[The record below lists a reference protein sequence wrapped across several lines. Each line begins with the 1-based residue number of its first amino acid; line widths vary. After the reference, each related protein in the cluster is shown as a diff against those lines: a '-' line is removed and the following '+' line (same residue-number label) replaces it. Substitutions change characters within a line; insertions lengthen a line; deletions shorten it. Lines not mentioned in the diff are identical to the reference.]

1 MAAFLF
7 DAGKYVLRVTAN
19 QITRDL
25 QRLLRFGG
33 KAGGERQ
40 RFGFYVF
47 RSDNLPDQ
55 PGLHRLFSGKTL
67 AHGKQR
73 KGALMANEFW
83 HKQAGGRFRHQ
94 CQIHEGRLEQA
105 AAGGDRQV
113 TMQVQRRAD
122 ADGEPVHA
130 RNQRLFEGD
139 ERFQKFECRKL
150 ASADRRDPVCRHF
163 GPEGINGTCG
173 GCSLQHLA
181 DQPYHAFKRELVVSA
196 LRSKGLTPPVDDLV
210 ICRPGER
217 RRAVFAARKTEKGL
231 LLGFSQANSHHI
243 VAIEECPVTSPGI
256 VSRFDAI
263 RAIGLSMVAN
273 AEPFRITVLETLSG
287 LDISVEG
294 IKSVNDKQRRTL
306 TETVLAMRGIAR
318 VSLSG
323 EILIEPQKPII
334 EFGGIPVSPPAG
346 GFTQATKQAEDAMA
360 ELMLAH
366 VGKSK
371 RIADL
376 FCGSGTFALRLARIG
391 RVHAVE
397 AEDKAL
403 KALDFAA
410 RNTQGL
416 KPVSVE
422 KRDLFRRPLMT
433 SELKNYDAVVFDP
446 PRAGAEVQCKEL
458 ARSTVKKIVAVSC
471 NPLTLAR
478 DLAILTEG
486 GYRVTRVT
494 PVDQFLW
501 SPHVEAVAVLEK

>member
-1 MAAFLF
+1 MSTQTVSIKSLGAQGDGIAHCP
-7 DAGKYVLRVTAN
+7 DGPVYVPFALP
-19 QITRDL
+19 
-25 QRLLRFGG
+25 
-33 KAGGERQ
+33 GETVAIAKVKDT
-40 RFGFYVF
+40 GTII
-47 RSDNLPDQ
+47 SI
-55 PGLHRLFSGKTL
+55 
-67 AHGKQR
+67 A
-73 KGALMANEFW
+73 E
-83 HKQAGGRFRHQ
+83 
-94 CQIHEGRLEQA
+94 
-105 AAGGDRQV
+105 
-113 TMQVQRRAD
+113 
-122 ADGEPVHA
+122 
-130 RNQRLFEGD
+130 
-139 ERFQKFECRKL
+139 
-150 ASADRRDPVCRHF
+150 ASADRREPVCRHF
-163 GPEGINGTCG
+163 GPEGVNGTCG
-173 GCSLQHLA
+173 GCSLQHFA

-231 LLGFSQANSHHI
+231 LLGFNQANSHHI

-256 VSRFDAI
+256 VARLDAV
-263 RAIGLSMVAN
+263 RAIGLSLASN
-273 AEPFRITVLETLSG
+273 AEPFRMTVLETLSG

-294 IKSVNDKQRRTL
+294 IKSVGDKQRRTL

-318 VSLSG
+318 VALSG

-360 ELMLAH
+360 ELVLAH

-376 FCGSGTFALRLARIG
+376 FCGSGTFALRLARVG

-397 AEDKAL
+397 AEDKPL

-416 KPVSVE
+416 KPVSIE

-433 SELKNYDAVVFDP
+433 SEMKNYDAVVFDP

-458 ARSTVKKIVAVSC
+458 ARSAVKKIVAVSC

-478 DLAILTEG
+478 DLAILVEG
-486 GYRVTRVT
+486 GYRVTRAT

-501 SPHVEAVAVLEK
+501 SPHVEAVATLEK